1 MNYTFGFIGTGNMG
15 GALAVAAKKGNDEF
29 SALLADAN
37 SEKAA
42 ELANQL
48 GCDSGEVKA
57 VAEKCKYIFLG
68 VKPQIM
74 NLVIDEIAPVL
85 KARKDRFVLVS
96 MAAGVSMSKITNML
110 GEDCPII
117 RIMPNVAAAVGE
129 GMILYTANDLV
140 TDEEKAEF
148 VSLMKCAGRFELLDE
163 GLFDAG
169 CALSGSGPAFVF
181 VFIEALADGAVS
193 CGLPRAQALSL
204 AAQTVFGS
212 AKLMQETGRH
222 PADLKD
228 SVCSPAGTTIAGVGA
243 LENADF
249 RSAAIK
255 AVKAAYNRSIELGKQ

>member
-15 GALAVAAKKGNDEF
+15 GALAVAAQKGNDKF

-42 ELANQL
+42 DLANKL

-57 VAEKCKYIFLG
+57 VAKECKYIFLG

-74 NLVIDEIAPVL
+74 SLVINEIIPVL
-85 KARKDRFVLVS
+85 KEREDRFVLVS
-96 MAAGVSMSKITNML
+96 MAAGISMSKISDML

-117 RIMPNVAAAVGE
+117 RIMPNVAAAAGE
-129 GMILYTANDLV
+129 GMILYTANGLV
-140 TDEEKAEF
+140 TDDEKAEF

-163 GLFDAG
+163 SLFDAG

-181 VFIEALADGAVS
+181 MFIEALADGAVS

-204 AAQTVFGS
+204 AAQTVLGS

-228 SVCSPAGTTIAGVGA
+228 SVCSPAGTTIAGVSA

-249 RSAAIK
+249 RAAAIK